1 MGNATSISNKCFL
14 HLTLHCRSTE
24 ISYLDNY
31 RYQATALIENRPT
44 NMLFFG
50 RVRRECRIWVRLWP
64 PVIPLR

>member
-44 NMLFFG
+44 NMLFLDACEGNAGFG
-50 RVRRECRIWVRLWP
+50 CVSRPR
-64 PVIPLR
+64 